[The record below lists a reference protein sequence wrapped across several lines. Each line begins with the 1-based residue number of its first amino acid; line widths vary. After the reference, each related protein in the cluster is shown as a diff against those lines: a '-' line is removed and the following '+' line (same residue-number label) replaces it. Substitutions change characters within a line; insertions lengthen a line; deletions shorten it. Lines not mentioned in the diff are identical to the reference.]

1 MGDRRLMSSRLKK
14 LLQILLGF
22 LLAGLFMY
30 LAFRGVSLKD
40 LWASLQDVDYFWVS
54 LLIPITLISHWL
66 RAVRWAYL
74 LSPVK
79 ENISHHKLFS
89 AVMIGFMVNNVLPRV
104 GEVMRAFAIGRS
116 EGISKTTAFGTVVV
130 ERIIDMA
137 TFLFILCIVLFF
149 SPNALDPFFDNVDAV
164 RPFFLVGSI
173 LFLGIFA
180 LLFFKGETL
189 FSLLNVLK
197 RFIPNRFV
205 GQYERLV
212 ESFLSGFG
220 VAKKHDKLAM
230 IMILSLLIYFF
241 YALSMYIPFYAMNL
255 IAQKNLGFGAAV
267 ILLMISTMAFALP
280 APGALG
286 TYHSFVKIA
295 LMGLY
300 GIDGFTALSYTIIT
314 HEAGYIITTVVGLFY
329 FLRDHLRFSEV
340 VRESTDTNTV

>member
-1 MGDRRLMSSRLKK
+1 MGDRLLMSSRLKK
-14 LLQILLGF
+14 LLQTLLGF
-22 LLAGLFMY
+22 FLAGLFIY
-30 LAFRGVSLKD
+30 LAFRGVSMKD

-79 ENISHHKLFS
+79 ENISYHKLFS
-89 AVMIGFMVNNVLPRV
+89 AVMIGFMVNNVLTRV
-104 GEVMRAFAIGRS
+104 GEVARAFAIGRS

-130 ERIIDMA
+130 ERIIDMV
-137 TFLFILCIVLFF
+137 TFLFILCIVLFL

-173 LFLGIFA
+173 LFLGVFA
-180 LLFFKGETL
+180 FLFFKVEAL
-189 FSLLNVLK
+189 FGLMKMLK
-197 RFIPNRFV
+197 RFVPKRFV
-205 GQYERLV
+205 GQYESLV
-212 ESFLSGFG
+212 DSFLSGFS
-220 VAKKHDKLAM
+220 VAKKHDTLAM

-241 YALSMYIPFYAMNL
+241 YALSMYVPFYALHL
-255 IAQKNLGFGAAV
+255 IAEKHLGFGASV

-300 GIDGFTALSYTIIT
+300 GVDGFTALSYTIIT

-329 FLRDHLRFSEV
+329 FFKDHLRFSEV
-340 VRESTDTNTV
+340 VQESTDTDTV